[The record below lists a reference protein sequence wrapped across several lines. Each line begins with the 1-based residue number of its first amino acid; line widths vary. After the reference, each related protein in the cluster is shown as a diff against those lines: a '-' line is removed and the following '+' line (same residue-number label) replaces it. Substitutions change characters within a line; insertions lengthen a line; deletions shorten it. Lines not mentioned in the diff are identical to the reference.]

1 MTPILSL
8 VDVKK
13 HFPVQDSLLGR
24 QGAAVRAVDE
34 ISLDISEGETL
45 GLVGESGCGKSTLGR
60 IVTRL
65 LTPTDGSV
73 LFYGRDIGRVS
84 GKSLLGIRRDI
95 QSVFQDPFASL
106 NPRMSVASILEEP
119 LKIHRVGNPA
129 QRRARV
135 RELME
140 LVGLR
145 ADLVLRKP
153 HEFSGG
159 QRQRIGIARA
169 LALDPKLLVLD
180 EPVSALDV
188 SIQAQIVNL
197 LDRLQ
202 SELGLTYLFI
212 SHDLSVVQHMAARVA
227 VMYLGQIVEIAENE
241 PFYAAPRHPYSR
253 ALLSASPVPDPTAKR
268 QRIVLG
274 GDLPRPTEEI
284 IGCRFQSRCA
294 FATEICRRAP
304 EPALREIAHR
314 HFVRCHNVEA
324 ATESES
330 TLVAAT

>member
-24 QGAAVRAVDE
+24 QGAAVRAVDQ

-169 LALDPKLLVLD
+169 LALDP
-180 EPVSALDV
+180 
-188 SIQAQIVNL
+188 
-197 LDRLQ
+197 
-202 SELGLTYLFI
+202 
-212 SHDLSVVQHMAARVA
+212 
-227 VMYLGQIVEIAENE
+227 
-241 PFYAAPRHPYSR
+241 
-253 ALLSASPVPDPTAKR
+253 
-268 QRIVLG
+268 
-274 GDLPRPTEEI
+274 
-284 IGCRFQSRCA
+284 
-294 FATEICRRAP
+294 
-304 EPALREIAHR
+304 
-314 HFVRCHNVEA
+314 
-324 ATESES
+324 
-330 TLVAAT
+330 